1 LRAIAHRSLMNA
13 AGSSSKLVSEILF
26 RGSSDVLNALIALT
40 IIALVARQL
49 SAAHYGIYTQIMTT
63 ASLLMPL
70 LTLRLNTACVRF
82 FPSIASDVDVRRQHF
97 TTATL
102 VIISLSLIAFAL
114 LTLTPNWSARVI
126 FGTAVNLKIIVL
138 LGAYLALRSVVTL
151 FTDYFRAMNRST
163 LASIYNSARFV
174 LTLAA
179 LVAALLADCALDG
192 ILIAYLCAETTM
204 MLVLGSHLVGE
215 RSLGF
220 VREWNLVALRP
231 YLAYSLPLLPYS
243 MFLTVNQFADRY
255 FITHLIGLEATGVY
269 GFSYGL
275 IMSAFLLNASISY
288 VIYPHL
294 TRLWEDGDMQG
305 VQARLE
311 SGQRLF
317 VFVAVPVAFGFCTIY
332 PALVTAMVGEEF
344 VISPLAVAAI
354 VAGQFWLGLCSI
366 FGFIIDLSKRTT
378 FFVKVL
384 VVTATLNLILNA
396 LLVPRLGIAGAALAT
411 AFTYA
416 TQLFMMWF
424 ATREIAPFKVRIDV
438 GFMARCTLLASVM
451 AAAVF
456 ALQPL
461 AGAAD
466 IIIAIGVATS
476 VYFAGALIMFRNRLG
491 ELRHWLRGR

>member
-1 LRAIAHRSLMNA
+1 MNT
-13 AGSSSKLVSEILF
+13 AGKPSKLVSEILF
-26 RGSSDVLNALIALT
+26 RGGSDVLNALIALT

-49 SAAHYGIYTQIMTT
+49 SAADYGIYTQIMTT
-63 ASLLMPL
+63 ASLLLPL

-82 FPSIASDVDVRRQHF
+82 FPSIAEEVAVRRQHF

-102 VIISLSLIAFAL
+102 VIGGLSLLAFAL
-114 LTLTPNWSARVI
+114 LTLAPDWTARVI
-126 FGTAVNLKIIVL
+126 FGETVNLRIIVL
-138 LGAYLALRSVVTL
+138 LGVYLGLRAIVTL

-179 LVAALLADCALDG
+179 LVAALLTDSALDG
-192 ILIAYLCAETTM
+192 ILLAYLCAETTM
-204 MLVLGSHLVGE
+204 LLVLGIHLAGE
-215 RSLGF
+215 QSLGF
-220 VREWNLVALRP
+220 LRDWHPAALRP

-294 TRLWEDGDMQG
+294 TRLWEDGDMHG
-305 VQARLE
+305 VQTQLE

-317 VFVAVPVAFGFCTIY
+317 VFVAVPVAFGFCAIY
-332 PALVTAMVGEEF
+332 PALVSAMVGEEF
-344 VISPLAVAAI
+344 VISLLAVGAI
-354 VAGQFWLGLCSI
+354 VLGQFWLGLCSI

-384 VVTATLNLILNA
+384 VVTASLNLVLNA
-396 LLVPRLGIAGAALAT
+396 LLVPLLGIAGAALAT

-438 GFMARCTLLASVM
+438 GFMARCAILASVM
-451 AAAVF
+451 VAAVY
-456 ALQPL
+456 ALQPIS
-461 AGAAD
+461 GAAD
-466 IIIAIGVATS
+466 IFIAVGVAAS

>member
-1 LRAIAHRSLMNA
+1 MS
-13 AGSSSKLVSEILF
+13 GSGALSKLFSEILF

-49 SAAHYGIYTQIMTT
+49 SAADYGIYTQIMTT
-63 ASLLMPL
+63 ASLLLPL

-82 FPSIASDVDVRRQHF
+82 FPSIARDLNVRRQHF

-102 VIISLSLIAFAL
+102 VIIGLSLTALAL
-114 LTLTPNWSARVI
+114 LTLAPDWTALVI
-126 FGTAVNLKIIVL
+126 FGEPVSLRIIVL
-138 LGAYLALRSVVTL
+138 LGVYLALRSVVTL

-163 LASIYNSARFV
+163 LASIYNSARFI
-174 LTLAA
+174 LTLTA
-179 LVAALLADCALDG
+179 LVTALLADCDLDG
-192 ILIAYLCAETTM
+192 ILAAYLCAETAM
-204 MLVLGSHLVGE
+204 MIVLGVHLATE
-215 RSLGF
+215 HSLGF
-220 VREWNLVALRP
+220 VREWNPAALRP

-255 FITHLIGLEATGVY
+255 FITHLVGLEATGVY

-294 TRLWEDGDMQG
+294 TRLWEDGDMQA
-305 VQARLE
+305 VQAQLE
-311 SGQRLF
+311 SGQRMF
-317 VFVAVPVAFGFCTIY
+317 VFVAVPVAFGFCAIY
-332 PALVTAMVGEEF
+332 PALVTAMVGPEF
-344 VISPLAVAAI
+344 VISMLAVGAI
-354 VAGQFWLGLCSI
+354 VLGQFWLGLCSI

-384 VVTATLNLILNA
+384 VVTASLNLVLNA
-396 LLVPRLGIAGAALAT
+396 ALVPTLGIAGAALAT

-424 ATREIAPFKVRIDV
+424 ATREIAPFKVRIDI
-438 GFMARCTLLASVM
+438 GFMARCALLASLMVG
-451 AAAVF
+451 AIY

-466 IIIAIGVATS
+466 IIIAIGVAIS
-476 VYFAGALIMFRNRLG
+476 VYFAGALIMFRHRLG
-491 ELRHWLRGR
+491 EVRHLLRGR